1 MGEHPIDKEKRGVL
15 NPTNTVY
22 INQQDI
28 IKDIIDIKELLEERT
43 GMFISGPNVIR
54 ACVKAWYDLNNNG

>member
-28 IKDIIDIKELLEERT
+28 IKDIIDIKELLEEQT
-43 GMFISGPNVIR
+43 GMYISGANVIR
-54 ACVKAWYDLNNNG
+54 ACIKAWYDLNNNG